1 VFGQAASGV
10 YSKHNIMAEV
20 KAHYGFLMSHHLEL
34 DRFQSHYPALEL
46 SIEKATW
53 GKSRWE
59 AEYAYPVIG
68 LTFWYSPLGWQEEL
82 GSSYAVYPFISFP
95 LVRCKNQSLNFR
107 MGLGL
112 SYLTKRFDNTENY
125 KNYAI
130 GSHINVA
137 GSVYLEYRNR
147 ISKML
152 TLSASFG
159 LTHFSNGATKTP
171 NYGLNTLTASIG
183 LSSYLKKPNP
193 AYDKQIRPELYP
205 FEFDGRKYLS
215 TEFSFSYARKDM
227 NEQYGQKFN
236 VYSLYIN
243 LLKRVSY
250 KSRFGI
256 GIDMVYDESDKF
268 ILEWGGS
275 EDLKSY
281 QTIKPGVSGVYEL
294 VVSNLRFM
302 FNFGFYLYSREHS
315 EGAVY
320 QRLTLKYFFTDD
332 LFAHIVLNTN
342 WGKAE
347 FVGFGV
353 GYKLDFI
360 YKQTIK
366 HD

>member
-1 VFGQAASGV
+1 
-10 YSKHNIMAEV
+10 
-20 KAHYGFLMSHHLEL
+20 
-34 DRFQSHYPALEL
+34 
-46 SIEKATW
+46 
-53 GKSRWE
+53 
-59 AEYAYPVIG
+59 
-68 LTFWYSPLGWQEEL
+68 
-82 GSSYAVYPFISFP
+82 
-95 LVRCKNQSLNFR
+95 
-107 MGLGL
+107 
-112 SYLTKRFDNTENY
+112 
-125 KNYAI
+125 
-130 GSHINVA
+130 
-137 GSVYLEYRNR
+137 
-147 ISKML
+147 ML

-275 EDLKSY
+275 EDVKNY

-302 FNFGFYLYSREHS
+302 FNFGFYLYSKEHS